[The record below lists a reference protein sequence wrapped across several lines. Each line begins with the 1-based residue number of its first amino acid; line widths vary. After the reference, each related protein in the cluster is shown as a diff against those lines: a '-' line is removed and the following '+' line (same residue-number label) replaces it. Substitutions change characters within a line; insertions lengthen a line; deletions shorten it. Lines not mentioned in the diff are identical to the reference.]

1 MRMLWQTILEV
12 AAALFAV
19 FGFYCALRMV
29 VDLFWKPEQ
38 ICIAVT
44 VQNKED
50 AEMLDVLLHEAYSA
64 FFRKGHRITV
74 LISSALMDGT
84 LGEGEELFD
93 QYSDLLELYGAECY
107 LIDL

>member
-1 MRMLWQTILEV
+1 MLWQTILDV
-12 AAALFAV
+12 AAALLAV

-29 VDLFWKPEQ
+29 ADLFWNPEQ
-38 ICIAVT
+38 VCIAVT

-64 FFRKGHRITV
+64 FFRKGRRIVVLLSIDLMSGTV
-74 LISSALMDGT
+74 GI
-84 LGEGEELFD
+84 GEELFEK
-93 QYSDLLELYGAECY
+93 YSDLIETYGAECS

>member
-1 MRMLWQTILEV
+1 MLWQTILDV
-12 AAALFAV
+12 AAALLAV
-19 FGFYCALRMV
+19 FGFYCALRLV
-29 VDLFWKPEQ
+29 ADLFWSPKQ
-38 ICIAVT
+38 LCVAVK

-74 LISSALMDGT
+74 MISSALMDGT